1 MVVLKN
7 ILNKVIRCR
16 NFFVF
21 WIIMLKRTCMY
32 KNVTRGERFI
42 GVEYTYFPKALFA
55 IMQTIFA
62 LEPSVLNVIELG

>member
-1 MVVLKN
+1 
-7 ILNKVIRCR
+7 
-16 NFFVF
+16 
-21 WIIMLKRTCMY
+21 MY